1 MNGKETDG
9 ILISATVNAWIECK
23 NQKRERERE
32 REREKDVVDQGG
44 GRGGNKGAGN

>member
-1 MNGKETDG
+1 MNGKETEG

-32 REREKDVVDQGG
+32 RERERRSGPRWRT
-44 GRGGNKGAGN
+44 RG